1 MTKLKAIGASWLRSF
16 LAAALATY
24 SIQGLN
30 YEAMLTSGLA
40 ALLPVALRYLNPKDS
55 SFGIGS

>member
-1 MTKLKAIGASWLRSF
+1 MKETKLLAASWGRSF

-30 YEAMLTSGLA
+30 LKAMVASGVA
-40 ALLPVALRYLNPKDS
+40 ALVPMVMRYLNPKDPIAG
-55 SFGIGS
+55 FGA